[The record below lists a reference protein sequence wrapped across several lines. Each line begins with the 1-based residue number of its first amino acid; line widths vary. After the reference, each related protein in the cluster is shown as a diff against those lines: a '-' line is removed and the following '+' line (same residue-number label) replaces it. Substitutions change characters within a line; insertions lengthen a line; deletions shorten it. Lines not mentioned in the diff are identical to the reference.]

1 MRLALFTENVK
12 KIEQMNANPD
22 DEAVYG
28 INNFA
33 DWTHEEFMKLNS
45 LIPLSE
51 AEKAALPKA
60 ESPKSYNAPANVDH
74 NGNMNSIKDQGSCGS
89 CWAFAANGA
98 HEVTWNMNKGR
109 NFDLSEQQLVDCS
122 RGYRNQGCN
131 GGWYFWAWDYVKS
144 FGGLNAQS
152 SYKYTARDQACSA
165 NSGDKNAPIQRYRQ
179 ISATSDAVKEAIYLR
194 PVAVAVDASNWSSYS
209 SGIFSNCGT
218 SINHAVVA
226 VGYTPDYWIIRNS
239 WGQRWG
245 ESGKMKLKMGN
256 TCGVLNY
263 VYQLDV

>member
-1 MRLALFTENVK
+1 MRLSIFTENVK
-12 KIEQMNANPD
+12 KIDAMNSNTE
-22 DEAVYG
+22 DEATYA

-45 LIPLSE
+45 LPELTE
-51 AEKAALPKA
+51 ADKAALPKP
-60 ESPKSYNAPANVDH
+60 ELTHSNPLGSQDWS
-74 NGNMNSIKDQGSCGS
+74 GQMNPIKDQASCGS
-89 CWAFAANGA
+89 CWAFAANGV
-98 HEVTWNMNKGR
+98 HEVTWNMQKGR

-122 RGYRNQGCN
+122 RAYRNQGCN

-144 FGGLNAQS
+144 FGGLNTAQQ
-152 SYKYTARDQACSA
+152 YKYTARDGACVA
-165 NSGDKNAPIQRYRQ
+165 NGGDKNAPIRNYRQ
-179 ISATSDAVKEAIYLR
+179 ISASSAAVQASIDQR

-226 VGYTPDYWIIRNS
+226 VGYTNDYWIIRNS

-245 ESGKMKLKMGN
+245 ENGKMKLRMGN
-256 TCGVLNY
+256 TCGVLGY
-263 VYQLDV
+263 VYALDV